1 LSDVFREVDEAVRED
16 QLKQFMKRYGVF
28 VGIALVVIVVGI
40 GGWQFWSSWR
50 HGERVDNSDAYAAAM
65 LAARQGK
72 TPEALEA
79 LGTLADPAGGEV
91 ATLAALA
98 QARILLGEGQR
109 ESAIGI
115 WDAIAASD
123 ASGPIYRDAAL
134 LLSVMH
140 QVGQAPAG
148 ELIDRLMPLTGET
161 EPFRPLAQELQA
173 MIALDSGDIA
183 AAEALLEALRDDP
196 ATTADQKARVTQLLA
211 GLSG

>member
-16 QLKQFMKRYGVF
+16 QLKQFMKRYGVL
-28 VGIALVVIVVGI
+28 VGIGLVVIVVGI
-40 GGWQFWSSWR
+40 GGWQVWSSMQHSNR
-50 HGERVDNSDAYAAAM
+50 IETSDAYAAAM

-98 QARILLGEGQR
+98 QARILMGEGQR
-109 ESAIGI
+109 EEAIRI

-123 ASGPIYRDAAL
+123 ASGPIYKDVAL

-140 QVGQAPAG
+140 QVGQAPAQA
-148 ELIDRLMPLTGET
+148 LSDRLAPLTGET

-173 MIALDSGDIA
+173 MLALDAGDA
-183 AAEALLEALRDDP
+183 ARARTLLEALRDDP
-196 ATTADQKARVTQLLA
+196 ATTAEQKERVTQLLA